1 MPSGGSCLLGS
12 INLSEFVDTRGRFDF
27 EDLKH
32 SVSIVVKAMNDVL
45 EEGMPLHPLKEQ
57 RESVY
62 NWKQI
67 GIGVMSI
74 ADMLIKMGIKYGSK
88 ESIDLCDKIGTVM
101 ANEAIKASAILAKE
115 RGVYPK
121 YNPEKVKMSAY
132 YSKNALDAKEY
143 VDKYG
148 LRNSQLLTIAPTGTI
163 STMLQVSGGIEPIFA
178 NYYERKTESLHG
190 HDEYYKVYTKIVKD
204 YMDAH
209 GIEDEKDLPD
219 YFVTAQTIDY
229 RDRINMQAIWQ
240 THIDASIS
248 STINVPNSFTVEQVE
263 DLYMYAWKAGLKGV
277 TIFRDGCA
285 RSGILS
291 AKEEIKETHD
301 ELPEVEKKD
310 LPRGYI
316 ISVDDDVIGKKRRLT
331 TGCGTLHCEAFFDPY
346 DGALLETYLSKGST
360 GGCQS
365 NLAAVSRLMSLSARA
380 GVDVYS
386 IADQLSSCMACPAY
400 AVRTA
405 TKHDTSKGSC
415 CPVAVGN
422 ALIDMYEEMQREL
435 SDDIDADDDLNMKKT
450 SKKSEVTKEQKG
462 SNPCPECGE
471 QMVYEGGC
479 ITCKSCGYS
488 KCD

>member
-1 MPSGGSCLLGS
+1 
-12 INLSEFVDTRGRFDF
+12 
-27 EDLKH
+27 
-32 SVSIVVKAMNDVL
+32 
-45 EEGMPLHPLKEQ
+45 
-57 RESVY
+57 
-62 NWKQI
+62 
-67 GIGVMSI
+67 
-74 ADMLIKMGIKYGSK
+74 
-88 ESIDLCDKIGTVM
+88 
-101 ANEAIKASAILAKE
+101 
-115 RGVYPK
+115 
-121 YNPEKVKMSAY
+121 
-132 YSKNALDAKEY
+132 
-143 VDKYG
+143 
-148 LRNSQLLTIAPTGTI
+148 
-163 STMLQVSGGIEPIFA
+163 
-178 NYYERKTESLHG
+178 
-190 HDEYYKVYTKIVKD
+190 
-204 YMDAH
+204 MDAH